1 MEFDANKA
9 LEEVGFLLK
18 KCFGILLLLI
28 GATGGLIRMRMDDKL
43 AHTNG
48 QKFLVVFVGGL
59 LSYLIGGVAKS
70 ADISHEIISLIGF
83 VSGFIGYSVMKYII
97 DNEQAI
103 FHNASNFIARLCDV
117 VLEQISS
124 WFESWKGWFKSKK
137 EKSESKPL

>member
-59 LSYLIGGVAKS
+59 LSYLINV
-70 ADISHEIISLIGF
+70 IT
-83 VSGFIGYSVMKYII
+83 
-97 DNEQAI
+97 
-103 FHNASNFIARLCDV
+103 
-117 VLEQISS
+117 
-124 WFESWKGWFKSKK
+124 
-137 EKSESKPL
+137 